1 LLIETGRLTGLAA
14 TSLARKKVGDRM
26 IAGTRHGL
34 VVSKLF
40 DASTE
45 GGLAQSTVL
54 SLSKYKPPRLT
65 MRQRTTGGRVNM
77 LFWFSP
83 GRP

>member
-1 LLIETGRLTGLAA
+1 
-14 TSLARKKVGDRM
+14 M

-45 GGLAQSTVL
+45 GGLAQSITL

-65 MRQRTTGGRVNM
+65 MRQRTTGGRVNI
-77 LFWFSP
+77 LFWFPAFGLSQSRQVARPAMKPTSALWFSP
-83 GRP
+83 GR